1 MSQTALGIR
10 TARTALRR
18 RRFRTLCGAIRLAL
32 AFAAVSSIGYA
43 ISRYVMTSPR
53 FQVRNIRVE
62 GANVLREE
70 RIMEAAGITSADNVL
85 LSDTEA
91 IRERVAALPYVK
103 RAEVQRVYPDTVVI
117 RIEERVAAAILL
129 VNNRAYEV
137 DAEGVVLRAV
147 NPVSAPAM
155 PLITNVP
162 NLPVLEPGT
171 QIIEPAFYNALEVWR
186 AFCSVPLSQ
195 ELTLSELSAEAANTI
210 RMICDEIPYEI
221 RWGRTDFYLQAQRL
235 EALWRQR
242 GGVLPCA
249 AYLDLRFDNDVVC
262 G

>member
-1 MSQTALGIR
+1 MAQAALGIR

-18 RRFRTLCGAIRLAL
+18 RRFRMLWGAVKLAL
-32 AFAAVSSIGYA
+32 AFAVVSSIGYA
-43 ISRYVMTSPR
+43 ITRYMATSPR
-53 FQVRNIRVE
+53 FQVKNIRVD

-91 IRERVAALPYVK
+91 IRERVAGLPYVK
-103 RAEVQRVYPDTVVI
+103 HAEVQRVYPDTVVI
-117 RIEERVAAAILL
+117 RIEERVAEAILL

-137 DAEGVVLRAV
+137 DGEGVVLRAV
-147 NPVSAPAM
+147 EPASAPEM
-155 PLITNVP
+155 PIITNVP
-162 NLPVLEPGT
+162 NLTVLEPGT
-171 QIIEPAFYNALEVWR
+171 QIVEPAFHNALEVWR
-186 AFCSVPLSQ
+186 AFCSVDLSQ

-210 RMICDEIPYEI
+210 RMYCDEIPYEI
-221 RWGRTDFYLQAQRL
+221 RWGRTDFYLQAQRF
-235 EALWRQR
+235 EALWQET